1 MAWDEEIREVHRK
14 RDLAKLLGGE
24 EGVARQ
30 HAKGRLTIRE
40 RIDGLLDEGSF
51 RELGM
56 GAGSAYRDE
65 DGNVTEFLP
74 ANFVLGFG
82 KVEGRDC
89 IIGGEDFTLKG
100 GSPNAAGLRKS
111 VYAEDLALK
120 YKMPLIRLHE
130 GGGGSVT
137 GAGGGKGAPATVG
150 SPVFEAPRF
159 RSVAKTMNTVPV
171 ATAALGPVAGLPASR
186 LVSSHFCVMTQ
197 ETAQV
202 LVAGPAV
209 VARALGENL
218 TKEQLGS
225 AAVHTRNGVA
235 DNVAKDET
243 DAFTQIRQFLS
254 YMPRN
259 AWELV
264 PDKYIG
270 DPSDRVEEE
279 LTTII
284 PRDRRQPYDMRKLI
298 ALVVD
303 HDSFFEMGRKYGPGQ
318 IIGFARMNGQSVGIF
333 GNDCRY
339 YAGSMTAAGAQK
351 VRKFVETCETF
362 HIPIIA
368 LVDEPG
374 FMIGSEAEKAGTI
387 KYGTAAVLAVAD
399 SSVPW
404 ASVVIKK
411 SYGVAAAAHYG
422 NDAYKLLW
430 PSAEMG
436 ALPLEGGVAVA
447 FGREIAAAEDPEAKR
462 KELEDMMAARLSP
475 FPRAESFSAH
485 DVIDPRE
492 TRPMLCEWLDRV
504 RPLLPQLLG
513 QTQFPMRP

>member
-1 MAWDEEIREVHRK
+1 MAWDEEIREIHRK
-14 RDLAKLLGGE
+14 RKLAKTLGGE

-30 HAKGRLTIRE
+30 HKKGRLTIRE
-40 RIDGLLDEGSF
+40 RINGLLDQDSF

-65 DGNVTEFLP
+65 GGNVTQFLP

-82 KVEGRDC
+82 KIEGRDC
-89 IIGGEDFTLKG
+89 IIGGEDFTLRG

-111 VYAEDLALK
+111 IYAEDLALE

-137 GAGGGKGAPATVG
+137 GTGGEKGAPATVG

-159 RSVAKTMNTVPV
+159 RAVAKTMNTVPV

-186 LVSSHFCVMTQ
+186 LVSSHFCVMTKD
-197 ETAQV
+197 TAQV

-209 VARALGENL
+209 VERALGEKL

-225 AAVHTRNGVA
+225 AAIHTRNGVA
-235 DNVAKDET
+235 DNVADDEI
-243 DAFTQIRQFLS
+243 DAFAQIRRFLS

-259 AWELV
+259 VWELV
-264 PDKYIG
+264 PDQDIG
-270 DPSDRVEEE
+270 DPLDRVEEE
-279 LTTII
+279 LATIV

-298 ALVVD
+298 ALVAD
-303 HDSFFEMGRKYGPGQ
+303 NNSFFEMGRKFGPGQ
-318 IIGFARMNGQSVGIF
+318 IVGFARMNGQSVGIF

-374 FMIGSEAEKAGTI
+374 FMIGREAEKAGTI
-387 KYGTAAVLAVAD
+387 KFGTAAVLAVAD

-422 NDAYKLLW
+422 NNAYKLLW

-447 FGREIAAAEDPEAKR
+447 FGREIAAAKDPDAKR
-462 KELEDMMAARLSP
+462 NELENMMAARLSP

-513 QTQFPMRP
+513 PTRFPMRP

>member
-137 GAGGGKGAPATVG
+137 GAGGGKGAPAAVG
-150 SPVFEAPRF
+150 SPAFEAPRF
-159 RSVAKTMNTVPV
+159 RSVAKTMNLVPV

-254 YMPRN
+254 YMPR
-259 AWELV
+259 
-264 PDKYIG
+264 
-270 DPSDRVEEE
+270 
-279 LTTII
+279 
-284 PRDRRQPYDMRKLI
+284 
-298 ALVVD
+298 
-303 HDSFFEMGRKYGPGQ
+303 
-318 IIGFARMNGQSVGIF
+318 
-333 GNDCRY
+333 
-339 YAGSMTAAGAQK
+339 
-351 VRKFVETCETF
+351 
-362 HIPIIA
+362 
-368 LVDEPG
+368 
-374 FMIGSEAEKAGTI
+374 
-387 KYGTAAVLAVAD
+387 
-399 SSVPW
+399 
-404 ASVVIKK
+404 
-411 SYGVAAAAHYG
+411 
-422 NDAYKLLW
+422 
-430 PSAEMG
+430 
-436 ALPLEGGVAVA
+436 
-447 FGREIAAAEDPEAKR
+447 
-462 KELEDMMAARLSP
+462 
-475 FPRAESFSAH
+475 
-485 DVIDPRE
+485 
-492 TRPMLCEWLDRV
+492 
-504 RPLLPQLLG
+504 
-513 QTQFPMRP
+513 